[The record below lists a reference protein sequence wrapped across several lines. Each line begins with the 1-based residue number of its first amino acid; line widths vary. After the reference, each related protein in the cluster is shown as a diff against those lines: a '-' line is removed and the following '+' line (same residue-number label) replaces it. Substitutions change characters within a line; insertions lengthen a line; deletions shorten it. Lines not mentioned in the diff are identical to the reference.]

1 MTTRGPTGQENLIHN
16 SFDHVSGGGCG
27 ARQANDIG
35 GKMSF
40 VAV

>member
-1 MTTRGPTGQENLIHN
+1 METRGPTRQKNLTHN
-16 SFDHVSGGGCG
+16 SSEHVCGGGCG
-27 ARQANDIG
+27 AKQANDIG